1 MKSAAA
7 ATLSALPLPPPQK
20 LHRRRSSA
28 LPTLKKVSTDGD
40 HHFEFCLQEFI
51 CDEIRNSRSA
61 SRTAAAACLPG
72 LWNRKI
78 LAQGNCSFAVLW
90 ECFHFKEKK
99 GELLKG
105 ILSSSIFTWVNNGIP
120 LHDKP
125 CKTVASMLPSTCHLP
140 SNFLMRKL
148 WPQEEEGGG
157 EGDATSAVLL
167 LPRRQHLQPNHTEL
181 FRFPFVLLVDEWT

>member
-61 SRTAAAACLPG
+61 SRTAA
-72 LWNRKI
+72 
-78 LAQGNCSFAVLW
+78 
-90 ECFHFKEKK
+90 
-99 GELLKG
+99 
-105 ILSSSIFTWVNNGIP
+105 SSS
-120 LHDKP
+120 
-125 CKTVASMLPSTCHLP
+125 SLPSRPLKSKNP
-140 SNFLMRKL
+140 SPRELQRSTLRML
-148 WPQEEEGGG
+148 SLQGEDEEGGAA
-157 EGDATSAVLL
+157 EGNLVILYF
-167 LPRRQHLQPNHTEL
+167 HLSQ
-181 FRFPFVLLVDEWT
+181 